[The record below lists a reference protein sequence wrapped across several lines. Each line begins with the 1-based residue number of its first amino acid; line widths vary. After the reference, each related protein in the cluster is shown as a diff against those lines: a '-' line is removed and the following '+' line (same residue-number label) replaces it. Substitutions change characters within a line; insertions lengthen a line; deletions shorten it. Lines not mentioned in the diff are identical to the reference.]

1 MIEIPWNFDETGFDI
16 MIFEKILLKNMIW
29 KNKIYKNWQKMMKI
43 DWSKFWTEAV
53 EDQQLL

>member
-16 MIFEKILLKNMIW
+16 MIFDKIWLKNMIW

>member
-1 MIEIPWNFDETGFDI
+1 MIEIPLNFDETGFDI
-16 MIFEKILLKNMIW
+16 MIFDKIWLKNMIW
-29 KNKIYKNWQKMMKI
+29 KNKIDKNWQKMMKI

>member
-1 MIEIPWNFDETGFDI
+1 MIEIPWNFDEIGFDI
-16 MIFEKILLKNMIW
+16 MIFDKIWLKNMIW
-29 KNKIYKNWQKMMKI
+29 KNKIDKNWQKMMKI

>member
-16 MIFEKILLKNMIW
+16 MIFDKIWLKNMIW
-29 KNKIYKNWQKMMKI
+29 KNKIDKNWQKMMKI

>member
-16 MIFEKILLKNMIW
+16 MIFEKIWLKNMIW
-29 KNKIYKNWQKMMKI
+29 KNKIDKNWQKMMKI